1 MTEYWCVRGTTQT
14 KTFRNSPVNATKTKM
29 HTSYHFPFLHS
40 SIQHSFLIFTNK
52 TRSFTGLDTFK
63 GEIIHSHDYKTLT
76 GYEDK
81 RIVVIGIGNSG
92 GDAAVELSRVA
103 KQVVHLNPRHWLCER
118 IFVFCLFNRKKNGT
132 GLAFTHMKDE
142 GYMSVHLSKENNS
155 TCDINCIYVGVP
167 EYSERVLDLE

>member
-1 MTEYWCVRGTTQT
+1 MWKKINILINHSNWNFRIFRWSVSNKIKISKTVGVGMSKHVIWRPVRPKKRRMTEYWCVRGTTQT

-103 KQVVHLNPRHWLCER
+103 KQVVHLNPRHSALWKN
-118 IFVFCLFNRKKNGT
+118 FCLLF
-132 GLAFTHMKDE
+132 
-142 GYMSVHLSKENNS
+142 
-155 TCDINCIYVGVP
+155 I
-167 EYSERVLDLE
+167 